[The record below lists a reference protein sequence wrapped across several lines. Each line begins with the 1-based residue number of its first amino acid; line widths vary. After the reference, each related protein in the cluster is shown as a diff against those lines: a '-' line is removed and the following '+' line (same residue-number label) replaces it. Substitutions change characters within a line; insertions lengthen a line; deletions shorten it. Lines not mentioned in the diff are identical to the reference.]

1 MSAVAKKQIQDEQVP
16 FAVKQHVLLEDHQGI
31 GNPKDVWNWKPSVP
45 VHQIIFDETS
55 ASSRTRTNTQGV
67 ADVGE
72 YY

>member
-1 MSAVAKKQIQDEQVP
+1 MSAARKLTNDYMP
-16 FAVKQHVLLEDHQGI
+16 FAVKQHRRLADHQGI

-45 VHQIIFDETS
+45 EHQINFDETS
-55 ASSRTRTNTQGV
+55 ASQRTRNNSGGI